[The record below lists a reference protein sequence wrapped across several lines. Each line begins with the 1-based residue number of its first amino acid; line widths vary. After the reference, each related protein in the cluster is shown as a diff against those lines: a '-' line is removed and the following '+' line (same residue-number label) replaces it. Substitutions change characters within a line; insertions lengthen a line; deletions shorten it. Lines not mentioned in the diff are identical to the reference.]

1 MKKYISEVIYFPFE
15 ATIVVIPIVFLLFK
29 YPFCKMCALKILWS
43 QNIIQL
49 IVLLPVKDS
58 ITIY

>member
-1 MKKYISEVIYFPFE
+1 MEKNISEVIYFPFE
-15 ATIVVIPIVFLLFK
+15 ATIVVILIVFLLFK
-29 YPFCKMCALKILWS
+29 YLFSKMCALKILWS